1 MAAWASLLGALN
13 SAALGA
19 FGREVAYLPQ
29 AGSQVTV
36 RGVFENTREAQENS
50 PGVYAILFVRLAD
63 LQQPP
68 ERGDEVVVDRQ
79 TYKVFD
85 IEADTGG
92 AVVLRLRQV

>member
-1 MAAWASLLGALN
+1 MADWASLLGALN

-19 FGREVAYLPQ
+19 FGREVKYLPQ

-36 RGVFENTREAQENS
+36 RGIFEDTRESQENS
-50 PGVYAILFVRLAD
+50 PGVYAVLFLRLAD
-63 LQQPP
+63 LPQPP
-68 ERGDEVVVDRQ
+68 ERGDEIVVESQ
-79 TYKVFD
+79 TYKTFD